1 MSGFAIYES
10 PFGPIRMDY
19 EGEVLIRLRTVE
31 PTVQTG
37 ERTELTDRA
46 MEQLREYF
54 SGQRKQFELHYEL
67 RGTEFQKKVWAALEA
82 IPYGQTRSYR
92 EIAQAVGNPK
102 AVRAVGAA
110 NGKNPMWVVV
120 PCHRVIGADGGL
132 TGYAGG
138 VELKRALLEL
148 EQRTVNGRTVEKMG

>member
-19 EGEVLIRLRTVE
+19 EGEVLVRLRTVE

-54 SGQRKQFELHYEL
+54 SGQRKQFELPYEL

-110 NGKNPMWVVV
+110 NGKNPMWIVV
-120 PCHRVIGADGGL
+120 PCHRVIGADRGL

>member
-19 EGEVLIRLRTVE
+19 EGEVLVRLRTME

-54 SGQRKQFELHYEL
+54 SGQRKQFELPYEL

-110 NGKNPMWVVV
+110 NGKNPMWIVV

>member
-19 EGEVLIRLRTVE
+19 EGEVLVRLRTVE

-54 SGQRKQFELHYEL
+54 SGQRKQFELPYEL

-102 AVRAVGAA
+102 AVWAVGAA

>member
-19 EGEVLIRLRTVE
+19 EGEVLVRLRTVE

-54 SGQRKQFELHYEL
+54 SGQRKQFELPYEL

-148 EQRTVNGRTVEKMG
+148 EQRTVNRRTVEKMG

>member
-1 MSGFAIYES
+1 MSGFSIYES
-10 PFGPIRMDY
+10 PFGSIRMDY
-19 EGEVLIRLRTVE
+19 EGEVLVRLRTVE

-54 SGQRKQFELHYEL
+54 SGQRKQFELPYEL

-110 NGKNPMWVVV
+110 NGKNPMWIVV

>member
-19 EGEVLIRLRTVE
+19 EGEVLVRLRTVE

-54 SGQRKQFELHYEL
+54 SGQRKQFELPYEL

-110 NGKNPMWVVV
+110 NGKNPMWIVV

-138 VELKRALLEL
+138 VELKRVLLEL
-148 EQRTVNGRTVEKMG
+148 EQWTVNGRTVEKMG

>member
-19 EGEVLIRLRTVE
+19 EGEMLVRLRTVE

-37 ERTELTDRA
+37 ERTELTNRA

-54 SGQRKQFELHYEL
+54 SGQRKQFELPYEL

-110 NGKNPMWVVV
+110 NGKNPMWIVV

>member
-19 EGEVLIRLRTVE
+19 EGEVLVRLRTVE

-54 SGQRKQFELHYEL
+54 SGQRKQFELPYEL

>member
-19 EGEVLIRLRTVE
+19 EGEVLVRLRTVE

-54 SGQRKQFELHYEL
+54 SGQRKQFELPYEL

-110 NGKNPMWVVV
+110 NGKNPMWIVV